1 MKKKYVIGNGIVT
14 DGFSFLIND
23 GAISIEDGI
32 IKQIGKTNDLKKG
45 NIDYI
50 NLEGRLVLPGLLNP
64 HNHLYSALATGLAPR
79 GKMNNFQQILNNLWW
94 HLDKK
99 LDKESIYYS
108 AIYGLIDSVKYGVTT
123 VFDHHA
129 SMNFVSGSLAIIEKA
144 FREIGLKGLLCFEI
158 SDRMGENNIHSQLD
172 ENISFWKDH
181 KNNKYIQ
188 GALGLHANF
197 TLSENT
203 LSLISQEKPSELP
216 IHIHCG
222 EVIDDLQYCIENS
235 YDGPVHR
242 LYEHGLLSENSLL
255 AHCIHLSE
263 TDYKLLDKIKPII
276 ISNPESNANNNV
288 GKMDTEKIKKYL
300 LGTDGM
306 TGNILGTMRS
316 HFLRRNGNINNPL
329 EILFKSPA
337 NIVNKYFSNSG
348 KLAIGNSADIA
359 VTDYKPVTEIDLDN
373 LFYHIIF
380 GVEGQKM
387 FMTIADGNILYQ
399 NGKMKTIDENAILEK
414 IRIAANNL
422 HRKFNE

>member
-1 MKKKYVIGNGIVT
+1 MKEKYVIGNGIVT

-50 NLEGRLVLPGLLNP
+50 NLEGRLVLPGLLNS

-79 GKMNNFQQILNNLWW
+79 GEMNNFQQILNNLWW

-144 FREIGLKGLLCFEI
+144 FRKIGLKGLLCFEI
-158 SDRMGENNIHSQLD
+158 SDRMGENNIQSQIE
-172 ENISFWKDH
+172 ENIKFYEKH
-181 KNNKYIQ
+181 KEDKQIR

-197 TLSENT
+197 TLSEKT
-203 LSLISQEKPSELP
+203 LSTISKQKPSKLP

-222 EVIDDLQYCIENS
+222 EAIDDLKYCQEKG
-235 YDGPVHR
+235 YDGPAHR
-242 LYEHGLLSENSLL
+242 LYKNGLLSENSLL
-255 AHCIHLSE
+255 AHCIHLTE
-263 TDYKLLDKIKPII
+263 TDYKLIDEIQPTI

-288 GKMDTEKIKKYL
+288 GKMNTEKIKKYL

-306 TGNILGTMRS
+306 TGNVLGTMRS
-316 HFLRRNGNINNPL
+316 HFLQRNGNINNPL

-337 NIVNKYFSNSG
+337 EITNKYFNNSG
-348 KLAIGNSADIA
+348 KLAVGNFADIA
-359 VTDYKPVTEIDLDN
+359 ITDYKPVTKINLEN
-373 LFYHIIF
+373 LFYHLIF

-387 FMTIADGNILYQ
+387 FMTIANGNILYQ